1 MDQQYKRSTF
11 RCLLAILLLSS
22 FVSSGSLDPTFGTGG
37 KFTTSFPDSTG
48 GYRSSGFRIFH
59 QSAQRI
65 VAAGTFTNM
74 GPDGQATGVVI
85 IGLTGGGAPD
95 GTFGPS
101 AGMITDWDQ
110 VSHIGLSDAI
120 VFSDGKFLR
129 LSQHFPIFG
138 QPAAKVIRYTVD
150 GINDPSFSADINLVP
165 NSNTIPLKA
174 SILPSG
180 KVMVLASAQTN
191 PESHHLFRLNPDGSR
206 DTTFGINGDKLM
218 NFNRLPNVRFNIVG
232 MHTLPNGKTV
242 IAGNLGTPQQFQ
254 NYDQFFIARFDTDG
268 NLDWSF
274 GRFGIVRYS
283 FGVGLKGFVTDLI
296 IDPVVGRYTLV
307 GAIKNPDQDV
317 FMIRFGRRGKPDGT
331 FGTRG
336 VVVSDITPGGTDYL
350 SSITTQPDGKLIVA
364 GQASPTP
371 GAPVNFLLAR
381 YSDSGVLEAHT
392 KTEFTPGQFASALDV
407 TVQPD
412 GKILAIGSTY
422 NPSTPSLVASSMF
435 AIARY
440 TDITNDPPI
449 PAK

>member
-1 MDQQYKRSTF
+1 MSSQFARSVLSLFT
-11 RCLLAILLLSS
+11 LLFLISPA
-22 FVSSGSLDPTFGTGG
+22 FPGSLDPNFGTGG
-37 KFTTSFPDSTG
+37 KFTTSFPDSSN
-48 GYRSSGFRIFH
+48 GYRSFGFRILY
-59 QSAQRI
+59 QSADRI

-74 GPDGQATGVVI
+74 GPDGQATGVAI

-101 AGMITDWDQ
+101 GGMIRDWDQ
-110 VSHIGLSDAI
+110 VTAIGLSE
-120 VFSDGKFLR
+120 VLLFPDGKFLR

-138 QPAAKVIRYTVD
+138 QPTAKVIRYTV
-150 GINDPSFSADINLVP
+150 GGLNDSSFSADINLVP

-180 KVMVLASAQTN
+180 KIMVLAFAQTN

-206 DTTFGINGDKLM
+206 DTTFGVNGDKLM

-232 MHTLPNGKTV
+232 LQTLPNGKT
-242 IAGNLGTPQQFQ
+242 ILAGNLGTSSQ
-254 NYDQFFIARFDTDG
+254 NYDEFFIARFDTDG

-283 FGVGLKGFVTDLI
+283 FGVGQKGFVTDLI
-296 IDPVVGRYTLV
+296 IDPVMGRYTLV
-307 GAIKNPDQDV
+307 GAIKNPDEDV
-317 FMIRFGRRGKPDGT
+317 FMIRFGRRGKPDAT
-331 FGTRG
+331 FGSRG

-350 SSITTQPDGKLIVA
+350 SSITAQADGKLVVA
-364 GQASPTP
+364 GRASPTA

-381 YSDSGVLEAHT
+381 FSEGGTLEAHT
-392 KTEFTPGQFASALDV
+392 KTEFTPGQVASASDV
-407 TVQPD
+407 SIQPD
-412 GKILAIGSTY
+412 GKILVIGSTY
-422 NPSTPSLVASSMF
+422 NPATVFTGSSMF

-440 TDITNDPPI
+440 TDITNDPPL